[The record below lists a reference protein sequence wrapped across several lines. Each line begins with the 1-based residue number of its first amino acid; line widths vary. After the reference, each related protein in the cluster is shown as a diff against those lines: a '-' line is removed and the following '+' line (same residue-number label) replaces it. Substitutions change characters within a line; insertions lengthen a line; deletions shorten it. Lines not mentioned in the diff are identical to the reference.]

1 VDILWADVVEVLDG
15 STFKAKITHYGE
27 NNSRKYPLTQ
37 TVRIHGTKAPHP
49 STPAG
54 EHAHRRL
61 SQQLSRR
68 HVRLVV
74 EDTDP
79 QGNLI
84 CYVRLSQRKVA

>member
-1 VDILWADVVEVLDG
+1 MDILWADVVEVLDG

-37 TVRIHGTKAPHP
+37 IIRIHGAKAPHP

-54 EHAHRRL
+54 ELARQRL

-74 EDTDP
+74 EESDP

>member
-27 NNSRKYPLTQ
+27 NNTRKYPVSQ
-37 TVRIHGTKAPHP
+37 SVRIHGTKAPHP
-49 STPAG
+49 STTAG
-54 EHAHRRL
+54 ELAHHRL
-61 SQQLSRR
+61 TQQISRR

-74 EDTDP
+74 EETDP

-84 CYVRLSQRKVA
+84 CYVRLAQRKAA